1 MGNVAKSGSSG
12 AIRNKPVDTK
22 PISKDDLVAAYLER
36 HRDSDYGF
44 QVCFHEFFWQ
54 IGLFS
59 QENLRLLDNTSG
71 ENKNSSNGDNKQFL
85 IIISKDDL
93 VVAYLERLWLS
104 GMYSVFWREK
114 LQA

>member
-44 QVCFHEFFWQ
+44 QVCFHEFFDKSDC
-54 IGLFS
+54 F
-59 QENLRLLDNTSG
+59 D
-71 ENKNSSNGDNKQFL
+71 KNVKKIALG
-85 IIISKDDL
+85 
-93 VVAYLERLWLS
+93 A
-104 GMYSVFWREK
+104 
-114 LQA
+114 

>member
-44 QVCFHEFFWQ
+44 QVCFHDFF
-54 IGLFS
+54 
-59 QENLRLLDNTSG
+59 NNTSG
-71 ENKNSSNGDNKQFL
+71 ARKSTSGGNKISSNGDNKQFL
-85 IIISKDDL
+85 TKVSDYNFK
-93 VVAYLERLWLS
+93 R
-104 GMYSVFWREK
+104 
-114 LQA
+114 

>member
-44 QVCFHEFFWQ
+44 QVCFQTFHE
-54 IGLFS
+54 LFDKS
-59 QENLRLLDNTSG
+59 DCFDKKKLA
-71 ENKNSSNGDNKQFL
+71 NG
-85 IIISKDDL
+85 
-93 VVAYLERLWLS
+93 A
-104 GMYSVFWREK
+104 
-114 LQA
+114 